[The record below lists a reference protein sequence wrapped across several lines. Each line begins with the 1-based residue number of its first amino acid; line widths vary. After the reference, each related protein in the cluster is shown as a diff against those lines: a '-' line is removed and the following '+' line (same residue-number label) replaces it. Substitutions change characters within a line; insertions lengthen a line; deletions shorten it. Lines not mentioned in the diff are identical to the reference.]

1 MTRKTTKHSKPTEK
15 KSKRLSV
22 SKQTLKDLG
31 VSGQAAKGVKGGRAG
46 TTMSCTGPDVCI
58 SINAC
63 Q

>member
-22 SKQTLKDLG
+22 RKQTLKDLG
-31 VSGQAAKGVKGGRAG
+31 VSGRSAEGVKGGMAARS
-46 TTMSCTGPDVCI
+46 MSCPTICI

-63 Q
+63 R

>member
-1 MTRKTTKHSKPTEK
+1 MTRKTTKHSNPTEK

-31 VSGQAAKGVKGGRAG
+31 VSGRAAKGVKGGRANR
-46 TTMSCTGPDVCI
+46 TNFSCDNNLCI

-63 Q
+63 